1 MNRSPIPKREVEGM
15 LNLPA
20 LSGGEPLKRGKLRFV
35 WRPGCRTLH
44 LSFGLD
50 PDHEAVWSDMER
62 SAPVAEVVADQQRL
76 VPLTADWSPPGARRT
91 PGPPD
96 SPGYRGTGVRR
107 GRGRTRRSL
116 DGPRGPL
123 LSPEFARDRGRRNRP
138 HPRSGPIACL
148 RRPWGVRTSHNSS
161 MRPAGTRGMPRLV
174 AGAPRGDP
182 GLR

>member
-1 MNRSPIPKREVEGM
+1 MKVTFHLE
-15 LNLPA
+15 A
-20 LSGGEPLKRGKLRFV
+20 
-35 WRPGCRTLH
+35 GCRTLH

-50 PDHEAVWSDMER
+50 PDREAVWSAMKR

-107 GRGRTRRSL
+107 GRGRTRRSM
-116 DGPRGPL
+116 DGPRDPL
-123 LSPEFARDRGRRNRP
+123 LSTEFARGRERRNRP
-138 HPRSGPIACL
+138 HTRHGPIACL
-148 RRPWGVRTSHNSS
+148 RRPAGVRTGHNSS
-161 MRPAGTRGMPRLV
+161 TRPPGTQGMPRPV

-182 GLR
+182 